1 MVILAFRE
9 RALEQRD
16 DPITVAILG
25 GDRVAGQALELL
37 LQGVGCDARFVADP
51 VAEGAGEWL
60 DRVQVVLL
68 PPTLR
73 PEHREA
79 LLAGMGGA
87 PGTSGVPIIELVD
100 APREGPGSYGRYVL
114 LWPSRVEELMQAI
127 EAAVADQPEERSAAN
142 G

>member
-1 MVILAFRE
+1 M
-9 RALEQRD
+9 EQHD
-16 DPITVAILG
+16 GPITVAILG

-60 DRVQVVLL
+60 DRAQLLLL

-79 LLAGMGGA
+79 VLAGLSGA
-87 PGTSGVPIIELVD
+87 PGASGVPIIELVD
-100 APREGPGSYGRYVL
+100 APRGGTGSQGRYVL
-114 LWPSRVEELMQAI
+114 LWPCWVEGLMQSI
-127 EAAVADQPEERSAAN
+127 EAAVADQPEERSA
-142 G
+142 GYD

>member
-1 MVILAFRE
+1 
-9 RALEQRD
+9 LEQRE

-60 DRVQVVLL
+60 ERVQVLLL

-73 PEHREA
+73 PECREA
-79 LLAGMGGA
+79 MLAGLMSGA

-100 APREGPGSYGRYVL
+100 APREGTGSFGRYVL
-114 LWPSRVEELMQAI
+114 LWPSRVEELMQCI
-127 EAAVADQPEERSAAN
+127 EAAVADQHEARATAN

>member
-1 MVILAFRE
+1 M
-9 RALEQRD
+9 EQHD
-16 DPITVAILG
+16 DSIAVAILG
-25 GDRVAGQALELL
+25 GDRVAGQAMELL

-60 DRVQVVLL
+60 DRAQLLLL

-79 LLAGMGGA
+79 VLAGLSGA
-87 PGTSGVPIIELVD
+87 PGASGVPIIELVD
-100 APREGPGSYGRYVL
+100 APRGGTGSHGRYVL
-114 LWPSRVEELMQAI
+114 LWPCRVEELMQAI

>member
-1 MVILAFRE
+1 M
-9 RALEQRD
+9 EQHD

-37 LQGVGCDARFVADP
+37 LQGVGCDVRFVADP
-51 VAEGAGEWL
+51 VAQGAGEWL
-60 DRVQVVLL
+60 DRVQVLLL

-73 PEHREA
+73 PESREA
-79 LLAGMGGA
+79 VLAGLSGPA
-87 PGTSGVPIIELVD
+87 GTSGVPIIELVD
-100 APREGPGSYGRYVL
+100 APREGSGSYGRYVL

>member
-1 MVILAFRE
+1 M
-9 RALEQRD
+9 EQRD

-60 DRVQVVLL
+60 DRVQVLLL

-79 LLAGMGGA
+79 MLAGLSGA

-100 APREGPGSYGRYVL
+100 APREGTGSYGRYVL
-114 LWPSRVEELMQAI
+114 LWPSRVEELMQCM

>member
-1 MVILAFRE
+1 MVILAFRAQ
-9 RALEQRD
+9 ALEQRD

-60 DRVQVVLL
+60 EGVQVLLL

-79 LLAGMGGA
+79 MLAGLMSGA
-87 PGTSGVPIIELVD
+87 PGTSGWTPRGKGPARTD
-100 APREGPGSYGRYVL
+100 ATSCCGRPGWKSLCR
-114 LWPSRVEELMQAI
+114 R
-127 EAAVADQPEERSAAN
+127 
-142 G
+142 